1 MLATDLRYLATIE
14 TSAML
19 TPAAQFQ
26 RRRRTVE
33 ELEADN
39 IPQDQEPDRVRQ
51 FPELLKPFGFLNA
64 QWDAMKRQMQSG
76 DELWEF
82 CNEKE
87 MWEGAIGMGLA
98 GVELVRDGQVIAT
111 LVTRMN

>member
-1 MLATDLRYLATIE
+1 
-14 TSAML
+14 ML
-19 TPAAQFQ
+19 TPTPEFQ

-39 IPQDQEPDRVRQ
+39 IPQDQEADRVRQ

-64 QWDAMKRQMQSG
+64 QWEAMKQQMQAG

-82 CNEKE
+82 CNAKE
-87 MWEGAIGMGLA
+87 MWDGPIGMGLA
-98 GVELVRDGQVIAT
+98 GVELVRDGEVIAS
-111 LVTRMN
+111 LVTQMN